1 MTDPIRALRI
11 LVDVEIH
18 RVLDAIPKNGKLK
31 TVLVNESVTDIA
43 MALGAS
49 EIFREFADHVWD
61 NYNVWPGFVTRN
73 FPFFVEFCQRS
84 NISFD
89 RIVVMTPFNRM
100 GFQMTPTREA
110 CEKALTNLKSP
121 NVIAMS
127 VMAGGQIGL
136 NDAVDYLSNLKNL
149 KSVVV
154 GTSSDRSCAR
164 NVYRNEDGFFWADKW
179 KSHFYSKRL
188 FLGTSI

>member
-1 MTDPIRALRI
+1 MIPDTQTYVSAQFARGTIGIISQVFSSLSWSGRAKAIFQGGLSLVMTDPIRALRI

-136 NDAVDYLSNLKNL
+136 NDAVSYFVES
-149 KSVVV
+149 
-154 GTSSDRSCAR
+154 
-164 NVYRNEDGFFWADKW
+164 
-179 KSHFYSKRL
+179 
-188 FLGTSI
+188 